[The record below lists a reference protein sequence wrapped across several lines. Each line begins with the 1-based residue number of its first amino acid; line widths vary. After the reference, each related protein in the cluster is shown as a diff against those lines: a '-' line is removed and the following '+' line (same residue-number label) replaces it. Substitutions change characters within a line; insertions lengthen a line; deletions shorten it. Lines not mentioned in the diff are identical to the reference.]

1 MNWHFFVW
9 SCFMKWSKFF
19 RNIKILFATNSMCP
33 QLGLQFSIDSVWDE
47 WTIFGIR
54 YILKRNSIIK
64 IFTVAN
70 KIMQYL
76 YNILLLL
83 FRWIFLHIK
92 FCLQCSSSI
101 SWDFL
106 FSLYFILFLFESLM
120 LLLVSWLVRSLSD
133 GKVWFLHGSLSKSE
147 WLVYKDDRRKEVTRQ
162 QVKTHEIDCVSF
174 KPALN
179 FYALWTVHVHYTNM
193 L

>member
-92 FCLQCSSSI
+92 FCLQCSSAI

-106 FSLYFILFLFESLM
+106 FSLYFIPFWKLDVVISKLIGSITFGWESLIFT
-120 LLLVSWLVRSLSD
+120 WIPEQI
-133 GKVWFLHGSLSKSE
+133 W
-147 WLVYKDDRRKEVTRQ
+147 VTR
-162 QVKTHEIDCVSF
+162 V
-174 KPALN
+174 
-179 FYALWTVHVHYTNM
+179 
-193 L
+193 